1 MRQIITGLVVQVT
14 VTQYNDDN
22 QVMGHVLSPDGKPPL
37 FSVAEA
43 DIPAAVLE
51 WARLKIGMKGE

>member
-1 MRQIITGLVVQVT
+1 
-14 VTQYNDDN
+14 
-22 QVMGHVLSPDGKPPL
+22 MGHVLSPDGKPPL

-51 WARLKIGMKGE
+51 WARLKIGIKGE